1 MFSKLSDSDGLSPPL
16 HISRGCRALLWVQL
30 QAFYQD
36 SVKVE
41 LEQLACSTCQ
51 WEGLSSPSPL
61 FLALLHLSGLQVKF
75 LTQDEPG
82 CVSFIISQIG

>member
-61 FLALLHLSGLQVKF
+61 FM
-75 LTQDEPG
+75 EPG
-82 CVSFIISQIG
+82 TAAHEGAAHIREGSSLLG